1 MQKKETVWS
10 RYKPYAIALAIFVW
24 GCVVFGGLT
33 INPSVAE
40 SRTKL
45 SMMKTDMDALK
56 KQGGQV
62 LAIDENAK
70 FGGAILLVTFH
81 DEGWS
86 SDLVRRYEEALLFR
100 NWKKVEGSSN
110 RFCKNGV
117 LAKIVANAGMRDG
130 HVIHSVNMVFNS
142 ATIEQCAQKDASTR

>member
-24 GCVVFGGLT
+24 GCVVFAGLT

-45 SMMKTDMDALK
+45 SMMKADMDALM
-56 KQGGQV
+56 KQGGKV
-62 LAIDENAK
+62 LTVYENAK
-70 FGGAILLVTFH
+70 FGGARVYVTFH

-100 NWKKVEGSSN
+100 NWKKVEGSLNS
-110 RFCKNGV
+110 FCKNGV
-117 LAKIVANAGMRDG
+117 LAKIATSSGMQDG
-130 HVIHSVNMVFNS
+130 YGVNSVSMIFNPT
-142 ATIEQCAQKDASTR
+142 TIEQC